1 MAMAEATL
9 VNCTPHPVNIG
20 SLEIPPS
27 GIVPRLPEETRQVD
41 SITYQGTEI
50 PIVETT
56 YGSSAE
62 LPLPPPRRLTE
73 EEHRWLESRRGCS
86 MCGRRGCNRTNHSH
100 PTCVACGS
108 AYCNGDD
115 CPKTVLRREQ
125 AIARRIARH
134 ERTWRNWPN

>member
-1 MAMAEATL
+1 MAEATL

-62 LPLPPPRRLTE
+62 LPPQRPGVYLIVSAKVALAYPDRRDLLMT
-73 EEHRWLESRRGCS
+73 G
-86 MCGRRGCNRTNHSH
+86 
-100 PTCVACGS
+100 
-108 AYCNGDD
+108 
-115 CPKTVLRREQ
+115 Q
-125 AIARRIARH
+125 AIRDPAGKIIGAKNLARVPR
-134 ERTWRNWPN
+134 